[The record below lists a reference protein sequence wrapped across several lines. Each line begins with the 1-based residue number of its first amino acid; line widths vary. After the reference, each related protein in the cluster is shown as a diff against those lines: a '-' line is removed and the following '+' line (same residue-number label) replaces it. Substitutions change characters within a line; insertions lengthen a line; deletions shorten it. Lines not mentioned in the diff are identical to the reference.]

1 MDSMAQT
8 RVPAQQQRD
17 PDLTGSDEFLTNEKL
32 DSLWE
37 WFCNVGNEDKFHSQL
52 IFAKLV
58 NSARKPYRDNLSLS
72 QHRDRLFTPDA
83 SRYASSEYTVTSGY
97 IEEQQHPEQSEDN
110 VTMEALSTKLAIA
123 EDSAQTKQTI
133 IKYLEDSLQMKQ
145 TIINQLEARIKGME
159 RVMKEIELRHES
171 QKKQLQVEL
180 KKVQQE
186 YLEYKEKKEG
196 EKMQLE
202 SKLTEMDQ
210 MLQEY
215 KQKVEGEK
223 KQLELDLKEVRQEY
237 LEYKEKGEGERMQ
250 LELKLKEMD
259 QTQQDYKRTVE
270 GLQSSLQQLEVQHKK
285 CGRFVVK
292 SELHNTF
299 IAVKISFFRFPT
311 LKASTT
317 FTGST
322 TFTLANHPNG
332 MVSFRTP
339 SLRYLSVNDY
349 PGQNERAAA
358 VTLDLLTCGR
368 KEMFC
373 LHEDD
378 SGGRYIESA
387 AFPGNFLSACSGDPY
402 IVLREGKSAA
412 AIFYFIAR

>member
-17 PDLTGSDEFLTNEKL
+17 PDLTGSDEFLTDEKL

-37 WFCNVGNEDKFHSQL
+37 WFCNVGNEDIFHSQL

-58 NSARKPYRDNLSLS
+58 NSARKPYRDNLSLP
-72 QHRDRLFTPDA
+72 QHRDQLVTPDA
-83 SRYASSEYTVTSGY
+83 SRYASSGYTVTSGY
-97 IEEQQHPEQSEDN
+97 IEEQQHPEQSEN
-110 VTMEALSTKLAIA
+110 KVTMEALRTKLAIA

-133 IKYLEDSLQMKQ
+133 IKHLEDSLQMKQ

-159 RVMKEIELRHES
+159 RALEENELRYES
-171 QKKQLQVEL
+171 
-180 KKVQQE
+180 
-186 YLEYKEKKEG
+186 
-196 EKMQLE
+196 
-202 SKLTEMDQ
+202 
-210 MLQEY
+210 
-215 KQKVEGEK
+215 EK

-237 LEYKEKGEGERMQ
+237 LEYKEKEEDEKMQ
-250 LELKLKEMD
+250 LESKLTEMD
-259 QTQQDYKRTVE
+259 QTQQEYEQEVK
-270 GLQSSLQQLEVQHKK
+270 GLQSSLQQLEAQHKK
-285 CGRFVVK
+285 CGRFVLK

-299 IAVKISFFRFPT
+299 IAVNTGLFGLPT

-332 MVSFRTP
+332 MVSFCT
-339 SLRYLSVNDY
+339 SGLRYMVGVWYLSVKGCAD
-349 PGQNERAAA
+349 QNEGAGA
-358 VTLDLLTCGR
+358 LNISWPCGS

-387 AFPGNFLSACSGDPY
+387 TFPGKFLSACSGDPH
-402 IVLREGKSAA
+402 IVLREGKSATA
-412 AIFYFIAR
+412 LFYFIAR